1 MPKFKIP
8 VTWIAD
14 GIVKAKAETLD
25 AAVDEVEKQNMPFPS
40 EQQNIIGTMQVD
52 FERVEEM
59 NPGHT
64 MSQDS

>member
-14 GIVKAKAETLD
+14 GTVKTKAETLD
-25 AAVDEVEKQNMPFPS
+25 AAVNEVEKQNMPFPS
-40 EQQNIIGTMQVD
+40 EQQNLIGTMQVD

-64 MSQDS
+64 IQES